1 MATLSGMVVDVK
13 NPVYDYAWLCDMMR
27 LRKIVH
33 IVNRTNGQ
41 TFEGLINGIR
51 PEDGSGNNWL
61 VTLNNN
67 LKDITIFVRAM

>member
-13 NPVYDYAWLCDMMR
+13 NPVYDYSWLCSMMQM
-27 LRKIVH
+27 RKRVAIVSREG
-33 IVNRTNGQ
+33 N

-61 VTLNNN
+61 ITLSNDS
-67 LKDITIFVRAM
+67 KTRTVFVKAR